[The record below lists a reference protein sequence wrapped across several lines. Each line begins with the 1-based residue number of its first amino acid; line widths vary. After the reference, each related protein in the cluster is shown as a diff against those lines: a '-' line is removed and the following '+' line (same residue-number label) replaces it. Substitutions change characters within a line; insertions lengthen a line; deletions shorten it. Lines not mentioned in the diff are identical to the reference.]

1 MDLYQARPAL
11 VADERT
17 QLIGWLD
24 LQRRLVRQKLVGLRA
39 EDEHRSVFPESPMM
53 TPAGLVSHLRW
64 NEHVWFN
71 VVFLAESSAD
81 NPSFQEEPK
90 DAAWIVDGVP
100 LAQLL
105 DEFDAQWAQSNEI
118 VAAHSLDDVWQTVG
132 LRPVPAVDRDPHGRG
147 DRTARR
153 ASRHHA

>member
-11 VADERT
+11 VAGERE

-39 EDEHRSVFPESPMM
+39 EDEHRAVFPESPMM

-118 VAAHSLDDVWQTVG
+118 VGAHSLDDARQAVG
-132 LRPVPAVDRDPHGRG
+132 LRPVPAMDHDPHGRG
-147 DRTARR
+147 DGAARR